1 MFPDIGLWLG
11 TAHWRRD
18 DRLRGHSLVPCT
30 GDHVELDALQH
41 DRWLTLTHLW
51 PFHPNITV
59 IVINRCPT
67 SVFSGYLVGG
77 LYNGWTPYRKDSVS
91 WYRPYPF
98 QWYTCSSCTG
108 GSDIHLHNK
117 SCRLNAQWHHQGS
130 FLFCFSTTDRAAPE
144 SNHHFNEGRKSV
156 MQHNYSNLLNLLQK

>member
-41 DRWLTLTHLW
+41 DRWLMLTHLW
-51 PFHPNITV
+51 PFHPNIT
-59 IVINRCPT
+59 IAVINLCPA
-67 SVFSGYLVGG
+67 SLFSGYLVSGV
-77 LYNGWTPYRKDSVS
+77 YNGWTPYRTDSVS

-98 QWYTCSSCTG
+98 QRYTCSSCIW
-108 GSDIHLHNK
+108 GSDTRLRNK
-117 SCRLNAQWHHQGS
+117 SYRLNAQWHCQGS
-130 FLFCFSTTDRAAPE
+130 FWFCFSTADWAAPE
-144 SNHHFNEGRKSV
+144 SCSRSQVGDAT
-156 MQHNYSNLLNLLQK
+156 